1 VFRIGL
7 VINPLAGIGGAV
19 ALKGSDG
26 AAVVQAALAGGAVP
40 RAGRRAKLAL
50 EQLQGYRDRVSFV
63 TWGSDMGATV
73 LRDLGFNYTLAG
85 ECAGASSG
93 VDTRAAVEVFQQMA
107 VDVIV
112 FVGGDGTARD
122 VFDAIGADT
131 PVLGI
136 PAGVKM
142 HSGVYAVSP
151 SAAGELLVLLL
162 TGKLVNL
169 RRCEVRDIDEQALR
183 SGQLVA
189 GFYGEML
196 VPEEGRFLQH
206 VKQSG
211 REVEELVLQDIAAE
225 VVETMEPGVLYII
238 GPGTTPRAV
247 MEELGLASTLLGVDV
262 VCDSHLLLQDATESE
277 LLDVIRQ
284 HPGAAS
290 IVVTVTG
297 GQGSLFGRGNQQIS
311 ARVLAAVGLEQLQI
325 VATKTKI
332 SALQGR
338 PLLVDTGDVAM
349 DKALSGYRRVITGY
363 HDHILY
369 PVNTVLEQPVE
380 AQCS

>member
-1 VFRIGL
+1 
-7 VINPLAGIGGAV
+7 
-19 ALKGSDG
+19 
-26 AAVVQAALAGGAVP
+26 
-40 RAGRRAKLAL
+40 
-50 EQLQGYRDRVSFV
+50 
-63 TWGSDMGATV
+63 M
-73 LRDLGFNYTLAG
+73 
-85 ECAGASSG
+85 
-93 VDTRAAVEVFQQMA
+93 
-107 VDVIV
+107 
-112 FVGGDGTARD
+112 
-122 VFDAIGADT
+122 
-131 PVLGI
+131 
-136 PAGVKM
+136 KM

-225 VVETMEPGVLYII
+225 VVETMEPGMLYII

-262 VCDSHLLLQDATESE
+262 VRDGCVLLQDATESE
-277 LLDVIRQ
+277 LLDVIQQ

-369 PVNTVLEQPVE
+369 PVNTVLEKPLE
-380 AQCS
+380 AQC

>member
-1 VFRIGL
+1 MFTIGL

-26 AAVVQAALAGGAVP
+26 AAVVQAALAGGAIP
-40 RAGRRAKLAL
+40 RAGQRAKIALA
-50 EQLQGYRDRVSFV
+50 QLNTYRDRVSFV
-63 TWGSDMGATV
+63 TWGADMGATL
-73 LRDLGFNYTLAG
+73 LRDLGLSYTLVG
-85 ECAGASSG
+85 ECVGASSG
-93 VDTRAAVEVFQQMA
+93 ADTRAAVRVFQAMD

-122 VFDAIGADT
+122 VFDAIDGDT

-162 TGKLVNL
+162 TGELVNL

-189 GFYGEML
+189 SFYGEML

-225 VVETMEPGVLYII
+225 VVENMEPGVLYII

-247 MEELGLASTLLGVDV
+247 MGELALESTLLGVDV
-262 VCDSHLLLQDATESE
+262 VCDSHLLLQDATESQ
-277 LLDVIRQ
+277 LLDMIRQ
-284 HPGAAS
+284 HSGAAG
-290 IVVTVTG
+290 IIVTVTG

-311 ARVLAAVGLEQLQI
+311 ARVLAAVGLGQLQI
-325 VATKTKI
+325 IATKTKI
-332 SALQGR
+332 SQLQGR
-338 PLLVDTGDVAM
+338 PLLVDTGDVTL

-369 PVNTVLEQPVE
+369 PVNTVLEAPALPQG
-380 AQCS
+380 